1 MVKKIELLAPAKDLE
16 CGKLAITCGADAV
29 YIGAA
34 KFSARSAA
42 GNTIDDIRQ
51 LADFAH
57 LYNAKVYAAVNTIL
71 RDDELADAVKLT
83 HELFAAGVDGL
94 IIQDVGL
101 LECDLPPLPI
111 IASTQM
117 HNNTPEKVKFLQD
130 IGFKRAILARELSL
144 KEISAI
150 AKNAPKIEL
159 EAFVHG
165 ALCVCYSGQCYLS
178 CAMGRR
184 SGNRGVC
191 AQPCRKKYELV
202 DERGNVLASAK
213 HLLSP
218 RDLNLSNRLSD
229 LLDVGITSFKI
240 EGRLKDS
247 TYIANVVSAYRGLL
261 DIEIKK
267 RGWSRI
273 SSGKSTI
280 DFIPDL
286 NKTFNREYTEYFID
300 GTGNKV
306 GGINTPKNRGELI
319 GRVENIIRNELY
331 ITTDQQ
337 LQNGDGLSWF
347 DSNGDLTGGFIN
359 NVYIEPSSPVFS
371 GIKKYRLKLKNLE
384 ELKPDTEIYRNY
396 DIKFTNEIEK
406 SNPNRKVNAVIEIA
420 SDNDVL
426 SVTARD
432 EEGNSAEIAHEF
444 TELANNVDN
453 AKNMLLQSFAKSG
466 DTIFD
471 CAVNIEGLQTIPFM
485 KVAQINALR
494 RELLEKLHD
503 ERLKNYKRDIG
514 GINANNYPYPASSI
528 DYRGNILNLKAKEFY
543 QRHGVLNVSDAA
555 ESGLNMQNCHVMRTR
570 YCIRK
575 ELGIC
580 LKNGNPAKKLYL
592 RDENYEMLELKF
604 DCANC
609 EMNVIYLGRK

>member
-1 MVKKIELLAPAKDLE
+1 MVKMIELLAPAKDLE
-16 CGKLAITCGADAV
+16 CGKLAINCGADAV

-42 GNTIDDIRQ
+42 GNSIDDIRQ
-51 LADFAH
+51 LADYAH
-57 LYNAKVYAAVNTIL
+57 LFNAKVYAAVNTIL
-71 RDDELADAVKLT
+71 RNDELADAVKLIY
-83 HELFAAGVDGL
+83 ELYDAGVDGL

-117 HNNTPEKVKFLQD
+117 HNNTPEKVNFLQET
-130 IGFKRAILARELSL
+130 GFTRAILARELSL
-144 KEISAI
+144 KEIAGI
-150 AKNAPKIEL
+150 AKSAPKIEL

-178 CAMGRR
+178 CAIGHR

-202 DERGNVLASAK
+202 DERGYMLMPAK

-229 LLDVGITSFKI
+229 LLNVGITSFKI

-247 TYIANVVSAYRGLL
+247 TYIANVVSAYRAIL
-261 DIEIKK
+261 DVEIKK
-267 RGWSRI
+267 RGWTRTST
-273 SSGKSTI
+273 GKSII

-331 ITTDQQ
+331 ITTDQH

-347 DSNGDLTGGFIN
+347 DANGDLTGGFIN
-359 NVYIEPSSPVFS
+359 NVYIDRSQGDSPDA
-371 GIKKYRLKLKNLE
+371 IKYRLKLKNLE
-384 ELKPDTEIYRNY
+384 ELKPNTEIFRNF
-396 DIKFTNEIEK
+396 DINFTNEVEK
-406 SNPNRKVNAVIEIA
+406 SNPIRKVNATI
-420 SDNDVL
+420 NL
-426 SVTARD
+426 SSKENNLIVTAHD
-432 EEGNSAEIAHEF
+432 DDGNKSEIFLEF
-444 TELANNVDN
+444 TEIANNIEN
-453 AKNMLLQSFAKSG
+453 ANKMLTQSFAKTG

-471 CAVNIEGLQTIPFM
+471 CTVNIEGLTTIPFM

-494 RELLEKLHD
+494 RDILEKLHD
-503 ERLKNYKRDIG
+503 ERLKNYQHQTG
-514 GINANNYPYPASSI
+514 GITVNDYPYPAASI
-528 DYRGNILNLKAKEFY
+528 DYRGNVLNTKSKEFY
-543 QRHGVLNVSDAA
+543 QRHGVSNISEAA
-555 ESGLNMQNCHVMRTR
+555 ESGLNLINCHVMRTR
-570 YCIRK
+570 YCLRK
-575 ELGIC
+575 ELNIC
-580 LKNGNPAKKLYL
+580 LKNGNPAKKLFL